1 MFKQANT
8 RKHVSEHSWSS
19 VRVVLSTLGHQAH
32 LAQSYFSLIF
42 IIHTFLSIHTIAYD
56 LISHYEELR

>member
-19 VRVVLSTLGHQAH
+19 VGVILSTLGHQAH

-42 IIHTFLSIHTIAYD
+42 SAINTYNCL
-56 LISHYEELR
+56 